1 MDRQKNAEPKF
12 YTKGCAILGKLWYYN
27 FNFQEV
33 CVMAAKKPFTENEQK
48 LLKRSPYTYQV
59 TAQEIYFTA
68 EFKQMFWD
76 LYRSGTSAVL
86 AMRQLGY
93 DTDLLG
99 KERIRGIRTAVQRQA
114 LSPEGFRT
122 GYKSY
127 RKRRR
132 PESIDALPTDQTLKR
147 MQSEITYLRQEM
159 EFLKSLS
166 TRTAGAGGGSDHG
179 NPRQQVS
186 NQDRKSVV

>member
-1 MDRQKNAEPKF
+1 
-12 YTKGCAILGKLWYYN
+12 
-27 FNFQEV
+27 
-33 CVMAAKKPFTENEQK
+33 MAAKRPFTESEQK
-48 LLKRSPYTYQV
+48 QLKRNPYTYQV
-59 TAQEIYFTA
+59 TAQEIHFTA
-68 EFKQMFWD
+68 EFKQAFWD

-122 GYKSY
+122 GYKPY
-127 RKRRR
+127 RRR
-132 PESIDALPTDQTLKR
+132 RQPESIDALPPDQTLKR

-159 EFLKSLS
+159 EFLKKLISS
-166 TRTAGAGGGSDHG
+166 GGE
-179 NPRQQVS
+179 NKW
-186 NQDRKSVV
+186 RK

>member
-1 MDRQKNAEPKF
+1 
-12 YTKGCAILGKLWYYN
+12 
-27 FNFQEV
+27 
-33 CVMAAKKPFTENEQK
+33 MAAKKPFTESEQK
-48 LLKRSPYTYQV
+48 LLKRNPYTYQV
-59 TAQEIYFTA
+59 TAQEIHFTA
-68 EFKQMFWD
+68 EFKQAFWD
-76 LYRSGTSAVL
+76 LYRSGTSPVL
-86 AMRQLGY
+86 VIRQLGY

-122 GYKSY
+122 GYKPY

-132 PESIDALPTDQTLKR
+132 PESIDALPPDQTLKR

-159 EFLKSLS
+159 EFLKNLS
-166 TRTAGAGGGSDHG
+166 ARTARAVGGSDHG

-186 NQDRKSVV
+186 NHSRGFITGGQPSHCQRLMQDCGSVPIRIL